1 MTTLLFTIGIFLFM
15 FTAMMVGILFGRMP
29 IQGSCG
35 GIGNKCSSCSK
46 SCSKKI
52 KGQS

>member
-1 MTTLLFTIGIFLFM
+1 MTTLFFTIAIFLLM
-15 FTAMMVGILFGRMP
+15 VTAMMVGILFGRMP

-46 SCSKKI
+46 PCSKKN
-52 KGQS
+52 KEQS